1 MWLYQYDSAPNGR
14 ATISIMLNDGT
25 LIAESAPISDGVAL
39 RNAYTKVIEA
49 ARVHVAWYTANVA
62 GYDTDPKGALERHV
76 LAAQSVEVRRS
87 RRGYTPR
94 KAV

>member
-1 MWLYQYDSAPNGR
+1 MLIYQYNSAPNKR
-14 ATISIMLNDGT
+14 ATISIVL
-25 LIAESAPISDGVAL
+25 SISDGVAL
-39 RNAYTKVIEA
+39 RDAYTKAIEA

-76 LAAQSVEVRRS
+76 LAAQRGEVRRS